1 MEHLCCNA
9 QHSGL
14 STQDYTMPDL
24 PISPSWGIS
33 RQMGIYLDGLNG
45 KLPTIPLSYEEL
57 ERQARAKMTPQA
69 YGYVAGSAGEED
81 TARANRD
88 AFKKWRIVPRF
99 LRNVLQRDLSVE
111 LFGHRLASPLLLG
124 PVGVLSIVHPEAEV
138 AVAKAAAELNMPMVL
153 STASSKSIEEVA
165 KASGSGHRWFQLYW
179 PAKQEMATSFVQRA
193 EHAGYSAIVVTL
205 DTYLLAW
212 RERDLQNAY
221 LPFLEG
227 KGLANYF
234 SDPVFQ
240 QLVGGD
246 PRQHPTKAIETFG
259 QVFSNPALTWDHL
272 KWLREQTKL
281 PILLKGVLHP
291 DDARKAIDLGMSGII
306 VSNHGG
312 RQLDGAI
319 ATLDALPGVVDA
331 VQGKIPVLFDSG
343 IRRGSDVVKALCL
356 GAKAVL
362 VARPYAYGLALDGS
376 NGIVQVMSNLLA
388 DFDLSLGL
396 MGCKNLG
403 ELNRDC
409 LVS

>member
-1 MEHLCCNA
+1 
-9 QHSGL
+9 
-14 STQDYTMPDL
+14 MPDQ
-24 PISPSWGIS
+24 PVSPSWGIS
-33 RQMGIYLDGLNG
+33 RQMGIYLEGLNG

-57 ERQARAKMTPQA
+57 DRQARAKMTPQA

-111 LFGHRLASPLLLG
+111 LFGHRLASPILLG

-138 AVAKAAAELNMPMVL
+138 AVAKAAAELNMSMIL

-165 KASGSGHRWFQLYW
+165 KASGAAHRWFQLYW

-193 EHAGYSAIVVTL
+193 EKAGYSAIVVTL

-221 LPFLEG
+221 LPFLQG
-227 KGLANYF
+227 MGLANYF
-234 SDPVFQ
+234 TDPVFQ
-240 QLVGGD
+240 QMVGGD
-246 PRQHPTKAIETFG
+246 PRQHPIKAIETFG

-331 VQGKIPVLFDSG
+331 VQGKMPVLFDSG

-396 MGCKNLG
+396 MGCKNLS

>member
-1 MEHLCCNA
+1 
-9 QHSGL
+9 
-14 STQDYTMPDL
+14 MPDQ
-24 PISPSWGIS
+24 PIPPSWGIS
-33 RQMGIYLDGLNG
+33 RQMGIYMEGLNG
-45 KLPTIPLSYEEL
+45 KLPSIPLSYEEL
-57 ERQARAKMTPQA
+57 ERQAQAKMTPQA

-138 AVAKAAAELNMPMVL
+138 AVAKAAAQLNMTMIL
-153 STASSKSIEEVA
+153 STAASKSIEEVGT
-165 KASGSGHRWFQLYW
+165 ASGYGHRWFQLYW

-193 EHAGYSAIVVTL
+193 ENAGYSAIVVTL

-221 LPFLEG
+221 LPFLQG
-227 KGLANYF
+227 MGLANYF
-234 SDPVFQ
+234 TDPMFQ
-240 QLVGGD
+240 QMVGGD
-246 PRQHPTKAIETFG
+246 PLLHPIKAIETFG

-331 VQGKIPVLFDSG
+331 VQGKMPVLFDSG

-409 LVS
+409 LVQ